1 MVKVFLVKALRSQSF
16 SKEKKDRLNCS
27 TSSTYSLLCR
37 FSTTTSITLFILL
50 LFSHIY
56 VASSKCH
63 HPNEMYTSRIVCV
76 YDKIYNLTWVYFSMA
91 VLMLHDSSYVFFS
104 SAFRKRPTKFRFCT
118 LATPPTSWC
127 ACVWRKYWLFRFFSE
142 LVWRASKKYFHSAFT
157 PP

>member
-1 MVKVFLVKALRSQSF
+1 MKHLKFIINAIKANGESF
-16 SKEKKDRLNCS
+16 SCKS
-27 TSSTYSLLCR
+27 TS
-37 FSTTTSITLFILL
+37 FSVFFEGKKRSAKLFNIKHIFVIVSFLYHHINNTFYFTSFLAY
-50 LFSHIY
+50 IY

-142 LVWRASKKYFHSAFT
+142 LV
-157 PP
+157 